1 MRHLKIWLRSLTALV
16 PREAPEAQ
24 ALQFDRTTDKR
35 VTDAT
40 TAGEEASERAV
51 CPVEEAS
58 CAVRT

>member
-1 MRHLKIWLRSLTALV
+1 MRHLKIWLHSLTALV

-40 TAGEEASERAV
+40 TAEEASERAV

-58 CAVRT
+58 WAVRT